1 MSDFTA
7 ISKANESED
16 IEITNMHFFPSIK
29 IKDVREAQ
37 RLDGTVTT
45 ARLRKAII
53 SAIIEVNNDLTQWR
67 LEHQAQGINSIE
79 ELTEDLIDG
88 ESKYI
93 HLYKQAVYCWAN
105 ALIND
110 RYLNY
115 DATAKAVKQIE
126 PEQQSAGDL
135 YRDARYAIRDI
146 LGKSHST
153 MELI

>member
-1 MSDFTA
+1 MSDFIA
-7 ISKANESED
+7 ISKANERED
-16 IEITNMHFFPSIK
+16 STIDNIPFFPVIK
-29 IKDVREAQ
+29 IKEVREAQ

-45 ARLRKAII
+45 ERLKKAII

-67 LEHQAQGINSIE
+67 WQQQEQGIHSLE
-79 ELTEDLIDG
+79 ELTEDIIDG

-115 DATAKAVKQIE
+115 DATAKAVKQVE

>member
-7 ISKANESED
+7 ISKANESDD
-16 IEITNMHFFPSIK
+16 IEITNIAFFPVIK
-29 IKDVREAQ
+29 IKHVREAQ
-37 RLDGTVTT
+37 RIDGTVTT
-45 ARLRKAII
+45 ERLKKAII
-53 SAIIEVNNDLTQWR
+53 SAMITINDDLAEWR
-67 LEHQAQGINSIE
+67 LLNQAQGINSID
-79 ELTEDLIDG
+79 ELTQDSIDG
-88 ESKYI
+88 ESKYL

-105 ALIND
+105 GLIND

-115 DATAKAVKQIE
+115 DATAKAIKQTE

-153 MELI
+153 MELV

>member
-1 MSDFTA
+1 MSDFIA

-16 IEITNMHFFPSIK
+16 VEITNMSFFPNIK
-29 IKDVREAQ
+29 IKKVREAQ
-37 RLDGTVTT
+37 RIDGTVTT
-45 ARLRKAII
+45 ERLKKAII
-53 SAIIEVNNDLTQWR
+53 SAIITINNDLTEWR
-67 LEHQAQGINSIE
+67 LIKQAQGVNSID
-79 ELTEDLIDG
+79 ELTNDMIDG
-88 ESKYI
+88 ESKYL

-105 ALIND
+105 ALISD

-115 DATAKAVKQIE
+115 DATAKAVKHVE

-146 LGKSHST
+146 LGKSRST